1 MKRGNSRGAKGPC
14 QIHVFIR
21 SEEIRLDSRPPT
33 EETVALNW
41 DQQLA
46 LPEKKSG
53 TKLPPKVS
61 ELRWKLGQKAK
72 QERDTCN
79 VAVNGPTAR
88 RQASR
93 LTPICSAS
101 ACGSCRRLTVDCL
114 RMPWTERILGKP
126 CAGHLHARFEEGGGG
141 GVTPVPPLLDFPSV
155 PS

>member
-21 SEEIRLDSRPPT
+21 SEEIRLDTRPTP

-72 QERDTCN
+72 QERRSLRAYRTP
-79 VAVNGPTAR
+79 AGESSYAHL
-88 RQASR
+88 QR
-93 LTPICSAS
+93 L
-101 ACGSCRRLTVDCL
+101 GL
-114 RMPWTERILGKP
+114 RFL
-126 CAGHLHARFEEGGGG
+126 
-141 GVTPVPPLLDFPSV
+141 
-155 PS
+155 